1 MSKQIRIFRSGAIY
15 RVTNYTYRG
24 ELRLTPDDVVQVF
37 VEGCLAR
44 AARRCGVRLI
54 VFNVMGNHF
63 HMLVEVPLANLD
75 AFMLYFQRELST
87 RLNLYRGVSKTN
99 FPERYE
105 HEEVLDVEAFESAV
119 AGILC
124 NPVRARLVYE
134 TADWPGVSSVLMHR
148 TGTTRRVVRH
158 TTRAQAAAIR
168 EDGLT
173 PELLRSLEEVELA
186 LSSPVFWADLEPD
199 EVQARIAEL
208 VAVEE
213 ARLQHQIDGGRER
226 VRGPSRIRDE
236 THRQRPETVRWRP
249 LRLCVSSDAERAA
262 EYERW
267 YAFTTKVYRRAA
279 KLWRSA
285 GEWGAYPPGTFPPG
299 WLKCLPPEA
308 GAGPPLP
315 WTQPLPTAA

>member
-1 MSKQIRIFRSGAIY
+1 MSNQIRIFRSGAVY

-24 ELRLTPDDVVQVF
+24 ELRLTPDEAVEVF

-54 VFNVMGNHF
+54 AFTVMGNHF
-63 HMLVEVPLANLD
+63 HMLVEVPLANLH

-99 FPERYE
+99 FPERYDHQE
-105 HEEVLDVEAFESAV
+105 ILDVEAFESAV
-119 AGILC
+119 AEILC

-134 TADWPGVSSVLMHR
+134 VAEWPGVSSVEMHR
-148 TGTTRRVVRH
+148 SGTTRRTVRH
-158 TTRAQAAAIR
+158 ATRTQASAMR

-173 PELLRSLEEVELA
+173 PELLRSFEEVELA
-186 LSSPVFWADLEPD
+186 LSPPTLWADLEPG
-199 EVQARIAEL
+199 EVQARIADL
-208 VAVEE
+208 VDIEE
-213 ARLQHQIDGGRER
+213 ARLQREIDEARER

-249 LRLCVSSDAERAA
+249 LRLCVSSDDERAA

-267 YAFTTKVYRRAA
+267 YAFTTRVYRRAA
-279 KLWRSA
+279 KLWRRE
-285 GEWGAYPPGTFPPG
+285 GKWGAYPPGTFPPG
-299 WLKCLPPEA
+299 WLECLPPAA
-308 GAGPPLP
+308 GMGPPLP
-315 WTQPLPTAA
+315 WTQQLPAAA